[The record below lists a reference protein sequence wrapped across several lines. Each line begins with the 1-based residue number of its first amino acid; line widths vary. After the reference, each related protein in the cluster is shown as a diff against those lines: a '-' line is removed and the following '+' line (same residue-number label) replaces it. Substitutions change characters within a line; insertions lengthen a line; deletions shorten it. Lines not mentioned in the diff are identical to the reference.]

1 MPSAHT
7 GPDKDRKKARSIPI
21 RELLASLAGGSIAYR
36 PTLWA
41 RAKK

>member
-7 GPDKDRKKARSIPI
+7 GPVKDRKKARSFPI
-21 RELLASLAGGSIAYR
+21 RELLASHAGGFRAYL
-36 PTLWA
+36 PTLWP

>member
-7 GPDKDRKKARSIPI
+7 GPDKDRKKARSFPI

-41 RAKK
+41 KAKK